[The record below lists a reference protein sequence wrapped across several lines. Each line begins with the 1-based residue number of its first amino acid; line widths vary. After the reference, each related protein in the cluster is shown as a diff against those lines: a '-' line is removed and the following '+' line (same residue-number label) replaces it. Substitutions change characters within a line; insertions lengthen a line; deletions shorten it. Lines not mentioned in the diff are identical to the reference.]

1 MIDRFVLNVIYDR
14 FNTAVF
20 PMSLCLLRFSLTL
33 VGRFEQLRVRTH
45 WTDRICLALPK
56 ISTKFVSAKSVS
68 AHWDTAKYLL
78 ITRVNHETRASIATF
93 EELSDLPNIAGA
105 VDGTHKKI
113 RLQKKVL
120 STTLADINW
129 TVLGPGDA
137 AGTWTWEP

>member
-56 ISTKFVSAKSVS
+56 ISTEFVSAKSVS
-68 AHWDTAKYLL
+68 AH
-78 ITRVNHETRASIATF
+78 
-93 EELSDLPNIAGA
+93 
-105 VDGTHKKI
+105 
-113 RLQKKVL
+113 
-120 STTLADINW
+120 
-129 TVLGPGDA
+129 
-137 AGTWTWEP
+137 

>member
-45 WTDRICLALPK
+45 WTDRRICLALPK

-68 AHWDTAKYLL
+68 AH
-78 ITRVNHETRASIATF
+78 
-93 EELSDLPNIAGA
+93 
-105 VDGTHKKI
+105 
-113 RLQKKVL
+113 
-120 STTLADINW
+120 
-129 TVLGPGDA
+129 
-137 AGTWTWEP
+137 